1 MLTSR
6 MKVYVKSKSG
16 KWLMPTNPANARRLL
31 KQDKAKVIQRTPF
44 AIKLLYKTTEYTQP
58 VTVGIDDGGISVG
71 VAAVAED
78 KVLYQKELHLRA
90 DIKTKMDTRRS
101 YRRGRRHRKTRY
113 RKPRWQNRKNS
124 IPRCKVCGG
133 NAPKSHVICRAC
145 LRKVDGVHQKYAN
158 IKKSF
163 FRLPP
168 SIKAKKDAILQ
179 TVRRLPIPI
188 NKIRLEDAYFDFQA
202 MDNPKITGE
211 QYQYGELFY
220 HKNYKQA
227 CKVRDG
233 FKCRVC
239 KSSENLQV
247 HHIKGRIKGGSD
259 RLSNLMTLCKDCH
272 DKYHTEGLKLP
283 KQKTSFYIAAAH
295 VQQGKNYL
303 QHQLSAIAPLETTF
317 GYITSH
323 YRNQA
328 HSEAKRR
335 SGFSMNEVNRRSGSS
350 GLEKSHVNDAVMI
363 ANPSAAPIPGFIRT
377 NCVASRKR
385 SLHEATAR
393 KGRKEPNRT
402 QKRNAKNTFSSGIFR
417 RWDTVRYKDGRIGF
431 ISGFTGKS
439 ACRIVDIHG
448 NYIKNPG
455 KNYTQ
460 VPLKDIQL
468 IHRNQSEVSQFL
480 PS

>member
-1 MLTSR
+1 MLTQR
-6 MKVYVKSKSG
+6 MKVYVKSNNG
-16 KWLMPTNPANARRLL
+16 KWLMPTNPANTRRLL
-31 KQDKAKVIQRTPF
+31 KQGKARVIQRTPF
-44 AIKLLYKTTEYTQP
+44 AIQLLYETTEYVQP
-58 VTVGIDDGGISVG
+58 VTVGIDDGGIHVG
-71 VAAVAED
+71 IAAVSGD
-78 KVLYQKELHLRA
+78 KVLYQEELSLRT
-90 DIKTKMDTRRS
+90 DIKAKMDTRRS

-113 RKPRWQNRKNS
+113 RKPRWQNRKHS
-124 IPRCKVCGG
+124 IPKCKVCGG
-133 NAPKSHVICRAC
+133 NAPKSHVICQAC
-145 LRKVDGVHQKYAN
+145 LRKADGIHQKYAN
-158 IKKSF
+158 IKKTE

-179 TVRRLPIPI
+179 AIRKLPIPV
-188 NKIRLEDAYFDFQA
+188 NKIRLEDSYFDFQA
-202 MDNPKITGE
+202 MENPEINGE

-239 KSSENLQV
+239 ESCDNLQA
-247 HHIKGRIKGGSD
+247 HHIKLRSKGGTD
-259 RLSNLMTLCKDCH
+259 RLSNVMTLCKDCH
-272 DKYHTEGLKLP
+272 GKHHLEGLRLP
-283 KQKTSFYIAAAH
+283 KQKSSFYISAAH

-303 QHQLSAIAPLETTF
+303 QYQLSHIAPIETTF

-323 YRNQA
+323 HRNQV
-328 HSEAKRR
+328 E
-335 SGFSMNEVNRRSGSS
+335 
-350 GLEKSHVNDAVMI
+350 LEKSHVNDAVII
-363 ANPSAAPIPGFIRT
+363 ANPNVVPIQGFIRT

-402 QKRNAKNTFSSGIFR
+402 QKRNAKNTFSLGIFR
-417 RWDTVRYKDGRIGF
+417 RWDTVCYKDGRIGF

-448 NYIKNPG
+448 NYIKNLG

-460 VPLKDIQL
+460 VLLKDVQL
-468 IHRNQSEVSQFL
+468 IHRNQNRVSQFL